1 MFDAIMTGMQG
12 ILQQPSVWLFFLLF
26 FLFILVAYKVVK
38 ILVRALLIAVIA
50 GVFPIFA
57 NMFLGMAIPITL
69 QNILWFA
76 MTGVEIYFVYH
87 ILCGIGK
94 IAELITK
101 PFSRGK
107 TKKVEKI
114 IIMEKGKDKHEKEK
128 RERER

>member
-1 MFDAIMTGMQG
+1 
-12 ILQQPSVWLFFLLF
+12 LQQPSVWLFFLLF

-57 NMFLGMAIPITL
+57 NMFLGMAIPITA

-76 MTGVEIYFVYH
+76 MMGVEIYFVYH

-114 IIMEKGKDKHEKEK
+114 IIMEKGKDKHEKKK